1 MKVRFSQ
8 ALQHAKDWLLAL
20 QPPLPEGTTVV
31 RDLFGKIR
39 ITIPPVEHVTIST
52 LPGES
57 LNEGLGAF
65 SPGIENLIIS
75 GNDIIS
81 PEAIFS
87 SKEAMP
93 LDSTGRY
100 KFLDRVISGS
110 NWILDTYPDL
120 APTTKRATFY
130 GLKGGVGRSTAL
142 SIFATHL
149 ASIGKRVLV
158 IDLDLESPGIGS
170 LLSQINNYPR
180 FGVVD
185 WFVEGAVAQADNE
198 VIENMICRSPVATEL
213 TGDVFVVP
221 AHGISENHYI
231 EKLSRTSLSVR
242 RTNQMESFA
251 DRLNEMIEALERHLA
266 PDIVLLDSRAG
277 LHDIA
282 AVTLSRLGATAF
294 LFAANGAQ
302 TWQGYRLLFQHWR
315 NHYDIVPSFRDNL
328 HIVDALVPETD
339 RTNHRASSTEAS
351 YNLFQETIYEEIPA
365 QTADEAP
372 EADYFNFDLNDTDA
386 PHFPIP
392 IFWNRSFLGF
402 SLAFEDGPVTTQQIE
417 ASYGEFIQIAKEA
430 MNIA

>member
-1 MKVRFSQ
+1 MIARFSE

-20 QPPLPEGTTVV
+20 PAPLPNGTTIV

-39 ITIPPVEHVTIST
+39 IAIPPGEYSATST
-52 LPGES
+52 LPLEV
-57 LNEGLGAF
+57 LDKALGAF
-65 SPGIENLIIS
+65 SPGLENLIVS

-93 LDSTGRY
+93 FDRTANY
-100 KFLDRVISGS
+100 KILDRVISGS
-110 NWILDTYPDL
+110 NWILDTFTDV

-142 SIFATHL
+142 SIFAAHL
-149 ASIGKRVLV
+149 ASIGKKVLV

-170 LLSQINNYPR
+170 LLSQISNYPR

-185 WFVEGAVAQADNE
+185 WFVEGAVSQADNE
-198 VIENMICRSPVATEL
+198 VIENMICRSPVADEFP
-213 TGDVFVVP
+213 GDIFIVP

-242 RTNQMESFA
+242 RAHQLDSFA
-251 DRLNEMIEALERHLA
+251 DRLNEMIEALERHLE

-315 NHYDIVPSFRDNL
+315 NHYNVVPSFRENL

-351 YNLFQETIYEEIPA
+351 YNLFIETIYEEIPA
-365 QTADEAP
+365 QTHTEAP
-372 EADYFNFDLNDTDA
+372 EVDHFNFDLNDTEA

-392 IFWNRSFLGF
+392 IFWNRAFLGF
-402 SLAFEDGPVTTQQIE
+402 SPACEGETVTQQQIA
-417 ASYGEFIQIAKEA
+417 ASYGDFMQIAKET
-430 MNIA
+430 MNIY